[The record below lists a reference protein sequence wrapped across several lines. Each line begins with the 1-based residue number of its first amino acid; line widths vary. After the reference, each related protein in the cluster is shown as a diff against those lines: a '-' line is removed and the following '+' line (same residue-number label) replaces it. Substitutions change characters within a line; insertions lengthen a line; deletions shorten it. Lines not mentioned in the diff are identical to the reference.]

1 MKAISSY
8 THAGMWQECL
18 NVAYSI
24 PLAQDE
30 IELLAHNLAD
40 ALFERR
46 QFKNAARLY
55 LDYGRDEASIEK
67 AVIALA
73 KGYEFTE
80 AIRVVQALYFKG
92 NNRFIKGMEPRKLP
106 SLSIRQY

>member
-8 THAGMWQECL
+8 THAGMWKECL

-24 PLAQDE
+24 PLSPEE
-30 IELLAHNLAD
+30 IEQLAHKLAD

-46 QFKNAARLY
+46 QFKFAARLY

-67 AVIALA
+67 AVTSLA

-80 AIRVVQALYFKG
+80 AIRVVTTLCF
-92 NNRFIKGMEPRKLP
+92 
-106 SLSIRQY
+106 